1 MNRLNM
7 INNKSKIKAIALQ
20 RWQKLMCAFG
30 FSENQMTFD
39 ALIAAYSEKHRH
51 YHTFEHVNACLKHLD
66 KIHNLARY
74 PHEIELALWFHD
86 AIYKPYVKDNELKSA
101 QWAVKFLKANGVE
114 EKVIFRIY
122 RLVLV
127 TLHGFK
133 TNTKD
138 EKIIVDIDLTIFGS
152 SFDVYSQFEKN
163 IRKEYRFVPYFI
175 YRKKRKEILQMF
187 LKQDSI
193 YCIED
198 FRNKFE
204 KRARENLIK
213 AIKNL

>member
-51 YHTFEHVNACLKHLD
+51 YHTFEHVNACLNHLD
-66 KIHNLARY
+66 KTCNIAQY
-74 PHEIELALWFHD
+74 PYEIELALWFHD
-86 AIYKPYVKDNELKSA
+86 AIYKPYSKGNELKCA
-101 QWAVKFLKANGVE
+101 RWAVKFLKANGVE

-138 EKIIVDIDLTIFGS
+138 EKLIVDIDLTIFGS
-152 SFDVYSQFEKN
+152 SFDVYNQFEKN
-163 IRKEYRFVPYFI
+163 IRKEYRIVPYFI

-187 LKQDSI
+187 LKQGSI
-193 YCIED
+193 YRIEY
-198 FRNKFE
+198 FRIKYE
-204 KRARENLIK
+204 RQARENLIR
-213 AIKNL
+213 AVKNL